1 MAIDLQLIKDHPY
14 ATGGVVIVGGLIVFY
29 LLSSSQGSSGAS
41 ASTSTGQPDQSS
53 ALAYS
58 AQLAQTQ
65 AAADVQ
71 NNAQQVQLQQTQLQ
85 AQIASQQ
92 IDASLQTNNV
102 NTAATLAATLAQIQA
117 QTQQNQDT
125 LVAQTTQQGN
135 QLVYAQN
142 LQSMQDAVLESQ
154 INAGVV
160 ENANNNATAL
170 AGTVSTLDYQGMIAQ
185 LQAAIASQGL
195 TIAGGL
201 AQSQE
206 TDAATLAEAQQTA
219 YEQNVQ
225 AILPNVGKPYN
236 SGLDANNALA
246 LQETILAGGNP
257 AVAAAGVSSSTAA
270 TISGNTSGVQT
281 IQGIVNGITTLGTTV
296 AKGLF
301 ATPTQKAA

>member
-1 MAIDLQLIKDHPY
+1 MPLDLKLIKEHPY
-14 ATGGVVIVGGLIVFY
+14 ATGGIVIVGGLIVFY
-29 LLSSSQGSSGAS
+29 LLSSSESGSAAAPAS
-41 ASTSTGQPDQSS
+41 SPGQPDQSA

-92 IDASLQTNNV
+92 IDASLQSNNV

-117 QTQQNQDT
+117 QTQQNQTT
-125 LVAQTTQQGN
+125 LEAQTTQQAN

-142 LQSMQDAVLESQ
+142 IQQMQDSVLESQ

-170 AGTVSTLDYQGMIAQ
+170 AGTDATLNYQQQIAA
-185 LQAAIASQGL
+185 LQAGIASQGL
-195 TIAGGL
+195 TIAGN
-201 AQSQE
+201 
-206 TDAATLAEAQQTA
+206 LAESEQSD

-225 AILPNVGKPYN
+225 AILPNVGKAYN
-236 SGLDANNALA
+236 SALDANNALA
-246 LQETILAGGNP
+246 LQETILASGNP
-257 AVAAAGVSSSTAA
+257 AVAAAGVASSTTA
-270 TISGNTSGVQT
+270 TASGNQT
-281 IQGIVNGITTLGTTV
+281 GLGTINAIVNGVTNLGTTV
-296 AKGLF
+296 SKGLF
-301 ATPTQKAA
+301 A